1 MKKQLLVLLCLLT
14 LGSITAQVKL
24 SKDYSYSISK
34 PYKVFD
40 GGKSYFS
47 NDDEVLTFKK
57 NKKKILIQKFDAN
70 SLKELVRTEYKIS
83 DLFPKNWQ
91 LEGTQQIGENIFI
104 YYSSWNGGKVKKER
118 LFVKKISFS
127 DGKFSEGFD
136 KQIVSVNGKVTGLQ
150 VRTSGGFGLKVVNK
164 FDIIKI
170 DNASKFLVKYRK
182 KPEVKNDKKSYDVI
196 GLKVFDTELNEI
208 WGSEFKMPYTERQMN
223 LLDYATDEEGNIYTL
238 VKKFHDDSN
247 KDKKKD
253 ESNYQLELFK
263 YEKESKKLVVR
274 KINIGD
280 KFISNIGL
288 YVNNKKEIYFA
299 GYYNDGE
306 SSSNVNGIAVFKMD
320 DIDNV
325 PAKNF
330 HEIPVEI
337 LNQYVK
343 EKTKR
348 KNNKKDKKDKAEYNS
363 LTLRKLFF
371 HEDGGIS
378 ILGEQ
383 YYVRAYTTY
392 SSKGGSRT
400 RYTYHYNDIL
410 ISKIDPSGNLEW
422 MKKIPKR
429 QKGSRGLGGMS
440 FTHFYTNN
448 SHYLLYLDNVKNIK
462 LPLNKIPAMH
472 SDKMG
477 GYLTACKIN
486 NITGEVSKGSI
497 FDSRNLKGKIAAHQF
512 NTDRIVQTKKGEFV
526 IEVYKKKKEDVLIKV
541 KIKSEDK
548 ELQSKL

>member
-47 NDDEVLTFKK
+47 TDDEVLTFKK
-57 NKKKILIQKFDAN
+57 DKKKILIQKFDAN

-91 LEGTQQIGENIFI
+91 LEGTQHIGENVFI

-118 LFVKKISFS
+118 LFVKKISFTN
-127 DGKFSEGFD
+127 GKFVEGFD

-164 FDIIKI
+164 FEIIKI
-170 DNASKFLVKYRK
+170 DNASNFLVKYRK
-182 KPEVKNDKKSYDVI
+182 KPEVKNDKKSFDII

-208 WGSEFKMPYTERQMN
+208 WGSEFKMPYTERQMD

-238 VKKFHDDSN
+238 VKKFHDNSN
-247 KDKKKD
+247 KDKKRD

-263 YEKESKKLVVR
+263 YEKESKNLVVR
-274 KINIGD
+274 KVNIGD

-306 SSSNVNGIAVFKMD
+306 SSSNVDGIAVFKMD

-330 HEIPVEI
+330 YEIPVEI

-348 KNNKKDKKDKAEYNS
+348 KNNRKNKKDKAEFNS

-383 YYVRAYTTY
+383 YYVKAHTSY
-392 SSKGGSRT
+392 SSKGGTRT
-400 RYTYHYNDIL
+400 RYTYHYNDML
-410 ISKIDPSGNLEW
+410 ISKIDPAGKLDW
-422 MKKIPKR
+422 MRKIPKR
-429 QKGSRGLGGMS
+429 QKGLSGKGGMS
-440 FTHFYTNN
+440 FTHFFTNN
-448 SHYLLYLDNVKNIK
+448 NHYLVYLDNIKNIN
-462 LPLNKIPAMH
+462 LPLDKAPAYH
-472 SDKMG
+472 TNKMG

-486 NITGEVSKGSI
+486 YSTGDVTKGAI
-497 FDSRNLKGKIAAHQF
+497 FDSRKLKGGLAAFQF
-512 NTDRIVQTKKGEFV
+512 KTNRIQQTKENEFV
-526 IEVYKKKKEDVLIKV
+526 VEVYKKKKEDILIKV
-541 KIKSEDK
+541 IIKEEDK
-548 ELQSKL
+548 DEAKK